1 MTAEGQTEVW
11 VVSACSGDS
20 LALAKLLA
28 AYHPAL
34 RARAEARMDPAVRA
48 RTGPEDVLQEV
59 YTQVFRHMEQFEDRG
74 AESFLSWVYTI
85 LDRKLI
91 DARRAAHRNVR
102 DVDREVPGLASPD
115 AQSYWNL
122 LDHVYA
128 DSLTPSR
135 VVRRQEAM
143 NAILASLSDLSDAHR
158 QVLQLRFL
166 DGLSVAEAAGRLGK
180 TEAAVV
186 ALTQR
191 ALKALRESMD
201 RLGEFTHGP

>member
-1 MTAEGQTEVW
+1 M
-11 VVSACSGDS
+11 
-20 LALAKLLA
+20 
-28 AYHPAL
+28 
-34 RARAEARMDPAVRA
+34 
-48 RTGPEDVLQEV
+48 
-59 YTQVFRHMEQFEDRG
+59 
-74 AESFLSWVYTI
+74 
-85 LDRKLI
+85 
-91 DARRAAHRNVR
+91 R

-166 DGLSVAEAAGRLGK
+166 DGLSVVEVAGRLGK

-186 ALTQR
+186 ALTRR